1 MFYHVKELQ
10 YQAMPERPD
19 PIFARRLQEVLG
31 GQFGEMTV
39 MMAYLF
45 QGWNCRGPEKYRDML
60 LDIGTEEI
68 AHVEML
74 SVMIARLLEGA
85 PIQDQEA
92 AVAQSP
98 SVAAA
103 MGGMNVTDAVI
114 TGMNPQ
120 HLIVS
125 GLGALPKDSMGVP
138 WNGNF
143 IAAGS
148 GNLLA
153 DFRWNLMAES
163 QGNLQVS
170 RLYEM
175 TDDLGVRD
183 MLSFNLARDYMH
195 QNQWAAAIEQL
206 RLDGLEEF
214 RVPGTIPQDRVL
226 ESQAHTFYNLSAGTE
241 SSEGR
246 WAQGPT
252 MDGMAEFE
260 YIADMRPLS
269 NDTGIVPPADP
280 LLHGTAK
287 QPMAPISWGPNPR
300 ENGKVGE
307 DRVVR
312 NQRQTILD
320 TAVDKI
326 SGNA

>member
-1 MFYHVKELQ
+1 MTRRGTVFFHVKELQ

-19 PIFARRLQEVLG
+19 PIFAKKLQEILG

-74 SVMIARLLEGA
+74 AVMIARLLEGA
-85 PIQDQEA
+85 PLKSQEE
-92 AVAQSP
+92 AVAANP
-98 SVAAA
+98 VVAGA
-103 MGGMNVTDAVI
+103 MGGADMRDTIVAS
-114 TGMNPQ
+114 MNPQ
-120 HLIVS
+120 HAIV
-125 GLGALPKDSMGVP
+125 GGMGAGPKDSMGFP
-138 WNGNF
+138 WNGNY
-143 IAAGS
+143 IAAS

-175 TDDLGVRD
+175 TDDRGVRD

-206 RLDGLEEF
+206 REDGLEEF
-214 RVPGTIPQDRVL
+214 LVPGTMPLDRVMM
-226 ESQAHTFYNLSAGTE
+226 EQAHTFWNCSKGTE
-241 SSEGR
+241 SGQGR
-246 WAQGPT
+246 WANGPT
-252 MDGMAEFE
+252 FDGQGQFQ
-260 YIADMRPLS
+260 YIADPAPL
-269 NDTGIVPPADP
+269 TADSGTAPQPNP
-280 LLHGTAK
+280 LLHGTLK
-287 QPMAPISWGPNPR
+287 QPVPPTSAGPNPR
-300 ENGKVGE
+300 ANGRDGQGRK
-307 DRVVR
+307 D
-312 NQRQTILD
+312 TIVETIVEKLPG
-320 TAVDKI
+320 TH
-326 SGNA
+326 